1 MTANW
6 TVVSPVGGFPESPMD
21 IRSGHLSA
29 FAYNSSKRLGVC
41 TGPVCLFLS
50 MLALEE

>member
-6 TVVSPVGGFPESPMD
+6 AVVSPAGGVPESPMA

-41 TGPVCLFLS
+41 AGPVCIFLS